1 MQIPLELDHEP
12 SFALEDFIVSE
23 TNNIAFETVKSWPDW
38 EYHVAALIGPE
49 ASGKSHLAISWAK
62 KSNATV
68 FTKSKIPSVEEIEH
82 LGNIVLE
89 DVYLA
94 PSDEQSLFH
103 LINWSKEN
111 SRYLLLTSRDEPT
124 RWEISLP
131 DLKSRLSLV
140 QVANI
145 QSPDDQLLMI
155 LLAKMFTDR
164 QLNIDLSIINF
175 MIPRMERSFS
185 AARELVAAIDAKA
198 LSQKKAITQKIAKEC
213 LIEMKML

>member
-23 TNNIAFETVKSWPDW
+23 TNKVAFETIKSWPDW
-38 EYHVAALIGPE
+38 QYHVAALIGPE

-62 KSNATV
+62 NSNATV
-68 FTKSKIPSVEEIEH
+68 FTKSKIPQVEEIEH

-94 PSDEQSLFH
+94 PDDEHSLFH

-111 SRYLLLTSRDEPT
+111 NRYLLLTSRDEPT
-124 RWEISLP
+124 SWKIDLP

-164 QLNIDLSIINF
+164 QLNVDLSVINF

-185 AARELVAAIDAKA
+185 AARELVAAMDAKA
-198 LSQKKAITQKIAKEC
+198 LSKKKAITQKIAKEC